1 MQLVV
6 PNALKAWY
14 PSSIMVPL
22 LMIVSVLLVALQQ
35 PIQVEARSVMRS
47 ELPEPIPPQVFH
59 EGFALVQVLI
69 TNHRDQPWSF
79 DPEELVLRNPKGKK
93 LNQAVGTDIA
103 PRLVDYFR
111 GGRPLYGAE
120 AYGGGR
126 IPRQTR
132 LDSRPLPSQA
142 GSSKVAATIGQELR
156 DLFDSYRLQP
166 STLEA
171 GESVQGFLYVKS
183 EQSGT
188 RLRGGQ
194 VEFPDG
200 LRAPIR

>member
-1 MQLVV
+1 
-6 PNALKAWY
+6 
-14 PSSIMVPL
+14 
-22 LMIVSVLLVALQQ
+22 
-35 PIQVEARSVMRS
+35 MRS

-59 EGFALVQVLI
+59 EGFALIEVQI
-69 TNHRDQPWSF
+69 TNHRQEAWSF
-79 DPEELVLRNPKGKK
+79 DPEEVVLRNPKGKILK
-93 LNQAVGTDIA
+93 QAVGTDIA
-103 PRLVDYFR
+103 PRLVDYYR

-120 AYGGGR
+120 AYGGSR

-132 LDSRPLPSQA
+132 LDSRSHPSQA
-142 GSSKVAATIGQELR
+142 GSSKVPATIGQEIR

-171 GESVQGFLYVKS
+171 GESVQGFLYVQSKH
-183 EQSGT
+183 SGT

-200 LRAPIR
+200 LRASIR